1 MPKRFISYDHSS
13 IVIYF
18 FITCNRFILEQ
29 ILTWKDGAFVK
40 WDTNYESNL
49 FINATQ
55 RNLEMW
61 PLWAVAL
68 YIQLKIIFT
77 IHSSTVNW
85 YIEVPF
91 KADLTS
97 LHIITVSCKLHF
109 CFNHSTLIP
118 IIFHEITLWVWTRF
132 KAMCTKYNTLCDK
145 ICQWLATGRWFSPCT
160 PASSGD

>member
-1 MPKRFISYDHSS
+1 
-13 IVIYF
+13 
-18 FITCNRFILEQ
+18 
-29 ILTWKDGAFVK
+29 
-40 WDTNYESNL
+40 
-49 FINATQ
+49 
-55 RNLEMW
+55 MW

-85 YIEVPF
+85 YIDAPF

-109 CFNHSTLIP
+109 CFNYSTLIP
-118 IIFHEITLWVWTRF
+118 IIFHGLALWAWTPF

-145 ICQWLATGRWFSPCT
+145 VCQWLATGRWFSPGT
-160 PASSGD
+160 PASSSDKTDRHHITEIFLKVVLNTITLILSILSNPIDLLQNYIKVVL